1 MANSCRAKLRDE
13 NGELLSRRLAQCL
26 WSDADLFGFDS
37 TADCLRKKSCGADRY
52 GAFIPSE

>member
-13 NGELLSRRLAQCL
+13 NGELLSRRFAQCL

-37 TADCLRKKSCGADRY
+37 TADCLRKKGLRGRPLRS
-52 GAFIPSE
+52 IHPNE